1 MRGYQVSPHF
11 CICKFRT
18 EVFCNIYSSVIQGIM
33 ELREKEGDDA
43 FHPSIEYF
51 LGNVI
56 TVILFVPES

>member
-1 MRGYQVSPHF
+1 
-11 CICKFRT
+11 
-18 EVFCNIYSSVIQGIM
+18 M

-56 TVILFVPES
+56 VMIIMKYPSKSRVCSRSTWVPLTIFLQP

>member
-1 MRGYQVSPHF
+1 
-11 CICKFRT
+11 
-18 EVFCNIYSSVIQGIM
+18 M

-56 TVILFVPES
+56 NMTLFVTES